1 MKDKY
6 VKMINI
12 IQLQIKIL
20 IKEKEKKCNSLNALY
35 KIKKTW
41 NTLFGGKMKEG
52 HEKKKKNMKK
62 KEESVFSRE
71 GEMIKDFLFF
81 LLLGQGVTYCACERA
96 PSP

>member
-52 HEKKKKNMKK
+52 HEKKKKHEKK
-62 KEESVFSRE
+62 G
-71 GEMIKDFLFF
+71 GECFF
-81 LLLGQGVTYCACERA
+81 QGRGNDQRFFIFFIIGTGSYLLCM
-96 PSP
+96 